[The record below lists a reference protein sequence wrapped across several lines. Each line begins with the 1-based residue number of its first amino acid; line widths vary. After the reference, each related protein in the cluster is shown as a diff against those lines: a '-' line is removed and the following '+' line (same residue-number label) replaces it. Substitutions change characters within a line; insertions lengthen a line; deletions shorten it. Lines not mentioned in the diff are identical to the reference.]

1 MGGLGTE
8 SVDRPQD
15 GLSGDVLEVDRRSHS
30 RAKPSDEAAP
40 EV

>member
-15 GLSGDVLEVDRRSHS
+15 GLSNDVFEVDRRPNS
-30 RAKPSDEAAP
+30 RAKPGDETVP
-40 EV
+40 QV